1 MLLQPLYMHVTF
13 FKKSAIPETSEDLR
27 EFIRSLARC
36 GVDLGSYTNAYNA
49 EDDDR

>member
-1 MLLQPLYMHVTF
+1 MQVTF
-13 FKKSAIPETSEDLR
+13 FKKCAIPETPDDLR
-27 EFIRSLARC
+27 EFIRVLAKC